1 MCKFLKFK
9 KFENNVILNY
19 GKENLKKN
27 KFNLFVSYFLS
38 I

>member
-19 GKENLKKN
+19 GKENLLIIN
-27 KFNLFVSYFLS
+27 FEFLEKVYKVE
-38 I
+38 